1 MTRFWRHD
9 DENELENA
17 LRSSRPE
24 PRSDFV
30 DDVAGRIEST
40 RNRRARRPA
49 GSLRLAFAVIAATAL
64 AASAGTVAGLAHSN
78 RPGGDDPTA
87 AVEMSRGQGDNPFD
101 HQYQGKIPVCH
112 KGQTLFLPP
121 PAVLAHVL
129 HGDTLGPCEEPV
141 KIPICHKGHT
151 IQVPIGPDVVA
162 HLRHGDTL
170 GPCPLEGGQQLT
182 DLPGEAREDVEQA
195 SPDQD

>member
-9 DENELENA
+9 HEKELENA

-49 GSLRLAFAVIAATAL
+49 GSLRLAFAVTAATAL

-78 RPGGDDPTA
+78 RPAGGGPSA
-87 AVEMSRGQGDNPFD
+87 AIEMSHHDGQGDNPFD

-112 KGQTLFLPP
+112 NGMTLFLPP
-121 PAVLAHVL
+121 PAVLAHL
-129 HGDTLGPCEEPV
+129 FHGDTLGPCEEPV
-141 KIPICHKGHT
+141 KIPICHRGHT
-151 IQVPIGPDVVA
+151 IEVPIGPAILA
-162 HLRHGDTL
+162 HLRHGDSI
-170 GPCPLEGGQQLT
+170 GPCSGGRHH
-182 DLPGEAREDVEQA
+182 DDDED
-195 SPDQD
+195 